1 MSSGRDRFVYLHFA
15 ILVGVLIFAFVLNLC
30 LGEVT
35 LNPLQAINS
44 LFAPSQNMP
53 SGLAEVIWQI
63 RLPRLL
69 LAMVVGAGL
78 SMSGYLLQALSRNYL
93 ADPYLTGVSSGAGLS
108 VACAILLGVDFTFV
122 PLAAFIGGLI
132 VSMIVAVMARGPQG
146 LSVTRLLLAGV
157 AISAICGSLITLI
170 LVASGNPTQAQ
181 GIFFWLAGGIAGR
194 GWNELI
200 CAASYIF
207 IGLTAAFFLSK
218 PLRVMSL
225 GAQPAQTLG
234 LNVHVMQWSVLA
246 LAVLACGAA
255 VSVSGLVGF
264 VGLIAPY
271 IARQLY
277 SRDERLQLV
286 ACVLIGSSLVL
297 LSDLVARM
305 FGQGQELPLGTL
317 LAIVGA
323 PFFLWLVVKQKS
335 EGL

>member
-1 MSSGRDRFVYLHFA
+1 MLLRF
-15 ILVGVLIFAFVLNLC
+15 ILLGSVLALALGLNFC
-30 LGEVT
+30 LGDVI
-35 LNPLQAINS
+35 LNPSQVFDALFLPSSS
-44 LFAPSQNMP
+44 LS

-78 SMSGYLLQALSRNYL
+78 SMSGYLLQSLSRNYL

-108 VACAILLGVDFTFV
+108 VACAILLGVDFALV
-122 PLAAFIGGLI
+122 PIAAFLGGLV
-132 VSMIVAVMARGPQG
+132 VSMIVAIMARGPQG
-146 LSVTRLLLAGV
+146 LSVTKLLLAGV
-157 AISAICGSLITLI
+157 AVSAICGSLITLI

-194 GWNELI
+194 GWNELA
-200 CAASYIF
+200 CAASYVF
-207 IGLTAAFFLSK
+207 VGLTCALFLSK

-225 GAQPAQTLG
+225 GTQSAQTLG
-234 LNVHVMQWSVLA
+234 LNVQVLQWSVLT

-277 SRDERLQLV
+277 SRDERLQLF

-297 LSDLVARM
+297 FSDLVARM